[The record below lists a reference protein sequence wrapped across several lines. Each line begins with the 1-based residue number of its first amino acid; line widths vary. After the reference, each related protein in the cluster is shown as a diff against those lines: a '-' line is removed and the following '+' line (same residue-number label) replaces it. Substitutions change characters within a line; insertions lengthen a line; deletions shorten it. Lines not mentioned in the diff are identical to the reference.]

1 MTFPRQLCRNRL
13 SFHCLDWQPRSIAWP
28 RWGNE
33 IRSVKWFQ
41 QWSEVGITRALTLNE
56 LIAHLSQSS
65 IDEIFIGISDT
76 LEGSLE
82 VWTRSEGGPVFLC
95 SGSNVVVFSQP
106 LGSNEIQFSTLSIDE
121 LDSWRLKAQEEF
133 PEIRV
138 SFMRFYKY
146 VCYPNDYDYAPPA
159 VNKVSAFFKAEDN
172 QVSPCCLLIELSTGS
187 TLGIDA
193 FADDGLSLFLDNQV
207 KVFREHHGDF
217 LGLTESVL
225 WSR

>member
-1 MTFPRQLCRNRL
+1 MF
-13 SFHCLDWQPRSIAWP
+13 
-28 RWGNE
+28 
-33 IRSVKWFQ
+33 V
-41 QWSEVGITRALTLNE
+41 
-56 LIAHLSQSS
+56 
-65 IDEIFIGISDT
+65 GISDT

-95 SGSNVVVFSQP
+95 SGSNVVVLYQP
-106 LGSNEIQFSTLSIDE
+106 VGSNHIQFSMLSIDE
-121 LDSWRLKAQEEF
+121 LDSWRQKAQEEF

-146 VCYPNDYDYAPPA
+146 VCYPNDYDYTPPK
-159 VNKVSAFFKAEDN
+159 VNNVSACFKAADS
-172 QVSPCCLLIELSTGS
+172 QVSPCCLLIELSTGR

-207 KVFREHHGDF
+207 NVFREHHFDSC
-217 LGLTESVL
+217 GLVESVL